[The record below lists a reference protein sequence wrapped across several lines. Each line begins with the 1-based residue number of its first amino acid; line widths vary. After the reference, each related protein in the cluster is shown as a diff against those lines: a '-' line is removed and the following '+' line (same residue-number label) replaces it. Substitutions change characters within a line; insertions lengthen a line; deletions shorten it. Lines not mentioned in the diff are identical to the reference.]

1 MSSLKQRKKSR
12 RQPRRLIRVLIA
24 CNGDGGIFEG
34 RAEGITLSAAG
45 ETIDLE
51 LTGGRAP
58 RFTELQDGIRIFR
71 RRFTVLECA
80 SCVGNWC
87 WNSYTL
93 SLDDA
98 AALLNL
104 ALSSGAFS
112 CTGASGNNACRL
124 SDAID
129 EEASPGE
136 LTLYLSLFGSD
147 RA

>member
-1 MSSLKQRKKSR
+1 MSSLKQRKRSR
-12 RQPRRLIRVLIA
+12 REPPPTIRVMIA

-34 RAEGITLSAAG
+34 RAEGITLSARG
-45 ETIDLE
+45 ESIDLE
-51 LTGGRAP
+51 LCGARAP
-58 RFTELQDGIRIFR
+58 RFSELDDGIRIFR
-71 RRFTVLECA
+71 RKFAVLGSA

-87 WNSYTL
+87 WNAYDL
-93 SLDDA
+93 SIEDA
-98 AALLNL
+98 SALLNL
-104 ALSSGAFS
+104 ALKTGGFS